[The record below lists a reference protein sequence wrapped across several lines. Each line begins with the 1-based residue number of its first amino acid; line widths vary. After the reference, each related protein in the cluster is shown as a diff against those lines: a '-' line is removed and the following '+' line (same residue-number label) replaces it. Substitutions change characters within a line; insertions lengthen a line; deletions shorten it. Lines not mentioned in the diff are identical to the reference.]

1 MLADRLHDLSRA
13 IRLLVEMRGS
23 LTKRQSLALA
33 ADLQTE
39 AEALDR
45 DAMRQAEAAYRAR
58 KAA

>member
-13 IRLLVEMRGS
+13 IRLIVEMRGA

-33 ADLQTE
+33 ADLRAE